1 MALRF
6 QVSTFIPA
14 PPETV
19 YKAWLTSKSH
29 AAMTGGAANVNARV
43 GATFQ
48 AWDGYI
54 SGRNLEL
61 EPGARIVQAWR
72 TSEFT
77 ETEPDSR
84 LEILFKPKKGGTTV
98 TIKHSGLP
106 AHGMQYRQGWIDAY
120 YEPMKAFF
128 TTKTQRH
135 KESK

>member
-29 AAMTGGAANVNARV
+29 AAMTGGAAN
-43 GATFQ
+43 GESHEGGGFT

-54 SGRNLEL
+54 WGRNLEL

-106 AHGMQYRQGWIDAY
+106 AHGLQYRQGWIDSY
-120 YEPMKAFF
+120 YEPMKQYFASRRN
-128 TTKTQRH
+128 T
-135 KESK
+135 